1 MTSIDLKSDKID
13 MTSSKYK
20 QTDYLLCHD
29 DDIHGD
35 KEGRRIAFVYY
46 LVPSDWSSVDGGQ
59 LDLFKINGKNKKLLI
74 NFLLQLFL

>member
-1 MTSIDLKSDKID
+1 MNLIKEITSIELKSNKID

-20 QTDYLLCHD
+20 HTDYLLCHD

-46 LVPSDWSSVDGGQ
+46 LVSNDWSNVEGGQ
-59 LDLFKINGKNKKLLI
+59 LDLFKING
-74 NFLLQLFL
+74 F